1 MSTYSQLRQIIPADQ
16 ALSNKA
22 LQAALEQVKT
32 IFDSSLPLVA
42 GATVGLE
49 SNVGLD
55 LINALTEPLPANV
68 IAYFT
73 STNSFATGTGEDGL
87 FLLTDFIGTPTGWVH
102 NEALANTTSI
112 LNTMTSVGAF
122 NTLTD
127 ATTGVYTIMENTIA
141 GDYTTTSTVPNP
153 DPPPPDLTEYTVTIP
168 GGLPG
173 AGTYGPYGS
182 ESAAIQAAF
191 TEGLTPAMISA
202 VNTIISNNSANV
214 AQTTT
219 NFNNMSAQIVRENTN
234 LTSAGVVLTDL
245 VVGMEPMGLVTGLA
259 SNGRDTTEGGAA
271 YVMQSLATNTQGG
284 QAIIST
290 MREAR
295 NQDRLSVAGITTDI
309 IVSDEVAEPQADL
322 GTSQYTVAQAT
333 SQKII

>member
-22 LQAALEQVKT
+22 LQAALEQIKT

-42 GATVGLE
+42 QATAGLE
-49 SNVGLD
+49 SNVGLN

-73 STNSFATGTGEDGL
+73 STFATGTGEDGL

-112 LNTMTSVGAF
+112 LNAMTSAGTF
-122 NTLTD
+122 NILTNP
-127 ATTGVYTIMENTIA
+127 TTGVYTVMATTA
-141 GDYTTTSTVPNP
+141 SGVYTVCTEISPGT
-153 DPPPPDLTEYTVTIP
+153 PPDIPPTYSCVTTIP

-173 AGTYGPYGS
+173 AGTYTAGSAS
-182 ESAAIQAAF
+182 ESIQLAF
-191 TEGLTPAMISA
+191 TNGLTPAMLSA
-202 VNTIISNNSANV
+202 VASIISNNSANV
-214 AQTTT
+214 SQTTT
-219 NFNNMSAQIVRENTN
+219 NFNNISTQIVNENIN
-234 LTSAGVVLTDL
+234 LALAGVALADL

-259 SNGRDTTEGGAA
+259 SNGQDTTEGGAA

-295 NQDRLSVAGITTDI
+295 NQDRLSSAGITTDI

-322 GTSQYTVAQAT
+322 GTDQYTVAQAT

>member
-1 MSTYSQLRQIIPADQ
+1 MSTYNQLRQIIPPDQ

-22 LQAALEQVKT
+22 LQAAFEQIKT

-49 SNVGLD
+49 SNVGLN

-73 STNSFATGTGEDGL
+73 STFATGTGEDGL

-102 NEALANTTSI
+102 NEALANTTAI
-112 LNTMTSVGAF
+112 LNAMTSAGAF
-122 NTLTD
+122 DTLTNV
-127 ATTGVYTIMENTIA
+127 TTGVYTVMTTTISGA
-141 GDYTTTSTVPNP
+141 YTTETNP
-153 DPPPPDLTEYTVTIP
+153 GIEWTTTIP

-173 AGTYGPYGS
+173 AGSYTGGS
-182 ESAAIQAAF
+182 ETASIQAAF
-191 TEGLTPAMISA
+191 TLGLTPAMTSA
-202 VNTIISNNSANV
+202 VNTIISNNSSSVTQAN
-214 AQTTT
+214 T
-219 NFNNMSAQIVRENTN
+219 NWNNISTQIVNEDTN
-234 LTSAGVVLTDL
+234 LALAGVVLADL
-245 VVGMEPMGLVTGLA
+245 VAGQQPFSLVTGLPA
-259 SNGRDTTEGGAA
+259 DGRDTTEGGAA
-271 YVMQSLATNTQGG
+271 YVMESLANVSSIGG

-295 NQDRLSVAGITTDI
+295 NQDRLSSAGITTDI

-322 GTSQYTVAQAT
+322 GVSQYTVAQAT

>member
-1 MSTYSQLRQIIPADQ
+1 M
-16 ALSNKA
+16 
-22 LQAALEQVKT
+22 
-32 IFDSSLPLVA
+32 
-42 GATVGLE
+42 
-49 SNVGLD
+49 
-55 LINALTEPLPANV
+55 PANV

-73 STNSFATGTGEDGL
+73 STFATGSGEDGL

-112 LNTMTSVGAF
+112 LNAMTAAGAF
-122 NTLTD
+122 STLTD
-127 ATTGVYTIMENTIA
+127 PTTGVYTVMATTISGA
-141 GDYTTTSTVPNP
+141 
-153 DPPPPDLTEYTVTIP
+153 YTVCSVIDPGPPQILSCTTTIP

-173 AGTYGPYGS
+173 AGSYTADS
-182 ESAAIQAAF
+182 SSASIQLAF
-191 TEGLTPAMISA
+191 TNGLTPAMISA
-202 VNTIISNNSANV
+202 VNTIISNNTTSV

-219 NFNNMSAQIVRENTN
+219 NFNNISTQIVNENTN
-234 LTSAGVVLTDL
+234 LALAGVVLADL
-245 VVGMEPMGLVTGLA
+245 VAGQQPFSLVTDLA

-295 NQDRLSVAGITTDI
+295 NQIRLSAAGITTDI
-309 IVSDEVAEPQADL
+309 IVSDELAEPQADL
-322 GTSQYTVAQAT
+322 GTGQYTVAQAI

>member
-1 MSTYSQLRQIIPADQ
+1 MSTYSQLKQIIPADQ

-22 LQAALEQVKT
+22 LQAAFEQIKT
-32 IFDSSLPLVA
+32 IFDSSLPLV
-42 GATVGLE
+42 GRATARLE
-49 SNVGLD
+49 SNVGLN
-55 LINALTEPLPANV
+55 LINALTAPLPANV
-68 IAYFT
+68 VAYFT
-73 STNSFATGTGEDGL
+73 STFATGTGEDGL

-112 LNTMTSVGAF
+112 LNAMTAAGAF
-122 NTLTD
+122 TTLTD
-127 ATTGVYTIMENTIA
+127 PTTGVYTVMATTA
-141 GDYTTTSTVPNP
+141 SGAYTACSEVDPG
-153 DPPPPDLTEYTVTIP
+153 PPPVLSCTTTIP

-173 AGTYGPYGS
+173 AGSYTAD
-182 ESAAIQAAF
+182 SASASIQLAF
-191 TEGLTPAMISA
+191 TNGLTPAMISA
-202 VNTIISNNSANV
+202 VNTIISNYTASV

-219 NFNNMSAQIVRENTN
+219 NFNNMSTQIVNENIN
-234 LTSAGVVLTDL
+234 LALAGVVLADL
-245 VVGMEPMGLVTGLA
+245 VVGQQPFSLVTGLA
-259 SNGRDTTEGGAA
+259 SDGRDTTEGGAA
-271 YVMQSLATNTQGG
+271 YVIQSLATNTQGG

-295 NQDRLSVAGITTDI
+295 NQDRLSAAGITTDI

>member
-16 ALSNKA
+16 ALANKA
-22 LQAALEQVKT
+22 LQAAFEQIKT

-49 SNVGLD
+49 SNVGLN

-68 IAYFT
+68 VAYFT
-73 STNSFATGTGEDGL
+73 STFATGTGEDGL
-87 FLLTDFIGTPTGWVH
+87 FLLTDFIGTPTGRVV

-112 LNTMTSVGAF
+112 LNAMTSAGAF
-122 NTLTD
+122 STLTNV
-127 ATTGVYTIMENTIA
+127 TTGVYTVMTTTISGA
-141 GDYTTTSTVPNP
+141 YTTETTPGI
-153 DPPPPDLTEYTVTIP
+153 TWTTTIP

-173 AGTYGPYGS
+173 AGSYTGAS
-182 ESAAIQAAF
+182 EEASIQAAF
-191 TEGLTPAMISA
+191 TSGLTPAMVSA
-202 VNTIISNNSANV
+202 VVTIVASNSTSV

-219 NFNNMSAQIVRENTN
+219 NFNSISTQIVNENTN
-234 LTSAGVVLTDL
+234 LALAGIVQADL
-245 VVGMEPMGLVTGLA
+245 VAGQQPFSLVTGLPTD
-259 SNGRDTTEGGAA
+259 GRDTTEGGAA
-271 YVMQSLATNTQGG
+271 YVMESLANVSSIGG

-295 NQDRLSVAGITTDI
+295 NQDRLSAAGITTDI
-309 IVSDEVAEPQADL
+309 IVSDELAEPQADL

>member
-22 LQAALEQVKT
+22 LQAAFEQIKT

-42 GATVGLE
+42 RATAGLE
-49 SNVGLD
+49 SNVGLN

-73 STNSFATGTGEDGL
+73 STFATGTGEDGL

-102 NEALANTTSI
+102 NEALANTTAV
-112 LNTMTSVGAF
+112 LTAMTSAGAF
-122 NTLTD
+122 STLTNS
-127 ATTGVYTIMENTIA
+127 TTGVYTVMTTTISGA
-141 GDYTTTSTVPNP
+141 YTTQTSFA
-153 DPPPPDLTEYTVTIP
+153 PPTDEWTTTIP

-173 AGTYGPYGS
+173 AGSYVGGS
-182 ESAAIQAAF
+182 ASASIAAAF
-191 TEGLTPAMISA
+191 TGGLTPAMISA
-202 VNTIISNNSANV
+202 VATIVSTNSTSV

-219 NFNNMSAQIVRENTN
+219 NFNNMSTQIVNENIN
-234 LTSAGVVLTDL
+234 LALAGVVLADL
-245 VVGMEPMGLVTGLA
+245 VVGQQPFSLVTGLP
-259 SNGRDTTEGGAA
+259 SDGRDTTEGGAA
-271 YVMQSLATNTQGG
+271 YVIQSLATNTQGG

-295 NQDRLSVAGITTDI
+295 NQDRLSSAGITTDI

-322 GTSQYTVAQAT
+322 GTSQYNVAQAT

>member
-1 MSTYSQLRQIIPADQ
+1 MSTYNQLRQIIPADQ
-16 ALSNKA
+16 ALANKA
-22 LQAALEQVKT
+22 LQAAFEQIKT

-42 GATVGLE
+42 SATAGLE
-49 SNVGLD
+49 SNVGLN

-73 STNSFATGTGEDGL
+73 STFATGTGEDGL

-102 NEALANTTSI
+102 TESLANTTSI
-112 LNTMTSVGAF
+112 LNAMTSAGAF
-122 NTLTD
+122 TTLTD
-127 ATTGVYTIMENTIA
+127 PTTGVYTVMATTA
-141 GDYTTTSTVPNP
+141 SGAYTVCSTV
-153 DPPPPDLTEYTVTIP
+153 DPGPPIVLSCTTTIP

-173 AGTYGPYGS
+173 AGSYTAGS
-182 ESAAIQAAF
+182 ASASIQLAF
-191 TEGLTPAMISA
+191 TNGLTPAMISA
-202 VNTIISNNSANV
+202 VNTIISNYTADV

-219 NFNNMSAQIVRENTN
+219 NFNNMSTQIVNENTN
-234 LTSAGVVLTDL
+234 LALAGVVLDDL
-245 VVGMEPMGLVTGLA
+245 VVGQQPFSLVTGLP
-259 SNGRDTTEGGAA
+259 SDGRDTTEGGAA

-295 NQDRLSVAGITTDI
+295 NQDRLSAAGIATDI
-309 IVSDEVAEPQADL
+309 IVSDELAEPQADL
-322 GTSQYTVAQAT
+322 GTGQYTVTQAI

>member
-1 MSTYSQLRQIIPADQ
+1 MSTYNQLKQIIPADQ

-22 LQAALEQVKT
+22 LQAGFEQIKT
-32 IFDSSLPLVA
+32 IFNSSLPAV
-42 GATVGLE
+42 GKATVGLE
-49 SNVGLD
+49 SNVGLN

-73 STNSFATGTGEDGL
+73 STFATGTGEDGL

-102 NEALANTTSI
+102 NEALANTTAV
-112 LNTMTSVGAF
+112 LNSMTSAGAF
-122 NTLTD
+122 TTLTD
-127 ATTGVYTIMENTIA
+127 PTTGVYTVMTTTA
-141 GDYTTTSTVPNP
+141 SGAYTTQTSSGP
-153 DPPPPDLTEYTVTIP
+153 DEWTTTIP

-173 AGTYGPYGS
+173 AGSYTGAS
-182 ESAAIQAAF
+182 ESASIQSAF
-191 TEGLTPAMISA
+191 TSGLTPAMVSA
-202 VNTIISNNSANV
+202 VATIVSNYSTDV

-219 NFNNMSAQIVRENTN
+219 NFNNMSIQLVNENTN
-234 LTSAGVVLTDL
+234 LALAGVVFADL
-245 VVGMEPMGLVTGLA
+245 VAGQQPFSLVTGLPA
-259 SNGRDTTEGGAA
+259 DGRDTTEGGAA
-271 YVMQSLATNTQGG
+271 FVMESLANVSSIGG

-295 NQDRLSVAGITTDI
+295 NQDRLSAAGITTDI
-309 IVSDEVAEPQADL
+309 IVSDELAEPQADL

>member
-1 MSTYSQLRQIIPADQ
+1 MSTYNQLRQIIPADQ

-22 LQAALEQVKT
+22 LQAAFEQIKT

-49 SNVGLD
+49 SNVGLN

-73 STNSFATGTGEDGL
+73 STFATGTGEDGL

-102 NEALANTTSI
+102 NEALANTTAI
-112 LNTMTSVGAF
+112 LTAMTSAGAF
-122 NTLTD
+122 STLTD
-127 ATTGVYTIMENTIA
+127 PTTGVYTVMTTTISGA
-141 GDYTTTSTVPNP
+141 YTTETNP
-153 DPPPPDLTEYTVTIP
+153 GIEWTTTIP

-173 AGTYGPYGS
+173 AGSYVGA
-182 ESAAIQAAF
+182 SASASIQAAF
-191 TEGLTPAMISA
+191 TGGLTPAMVSA
-202 VNTIISNNSANV
+202 VASIVSSNSTSV

-219 NFNNMSAQIVRENTN
+219 NFNNISIQIVNEDTN
-234 LTSAGVVLTDL
+234 LALAGVVLADL
-245 VVGMEPMGLVTGLA
+245 VVGQQPFSLVTSLPA
-259 SNGRDTTEGGAA
+259 DGRDTTEGGAA
-271 YVMQSLATNTQGG
+271 YVMESLANVSSIGG

-295 NQDRLSVAGITTDI
+295 NQDRLSTAGITTDI
-309 IVSDEVAEPQADL
+309 IVSDELAEPQADL
-322 GTSQYTVAQAT
+322 STGQYTVAQAT

>member
-1 MSTYSQLRQIIPADQ
+1 MSTYSQLKQIIPADQ

-22 LQAALEQVKT
+22 LQAAFEQIKT

-42 GATVGLE
+42 KATTGLE
-49 SNVGLD
+49 SNVGLN

-68 IAYFT
+68 ISYFT
-73 STNSFATGTGEDGL
+73 TTFSTGTGEDGL

-102 NEALANTTSI
+102 NEALANTISI
-112 LNTMTSVGAF
+112 LNAMTSAGAF
-122 NTLTD
+122 STLTNS
-127 ATTGVYTIMENTIA
+127 TTGVYTVMATTASGAYTVCSEVDP
-141 GDYTTTSTVPNP
+141 GPPPVLSCTTT
-153 DPPPPDLTEYTVTIP
+153 IP
-168 GGLPG
+168 SGLPG
-173 AGTYGPYGS
+173 AGTYTAGSAS
-182 ESAAIQAAF
+182 ESIQLAF
-191 TEGLTPAMISA
+191 TNGLTPAMLSA
-202 VNTIISNNSANV
+202 VATIVSNYSTSV

-219 NFNNMSAQIVRENTN
+219 NFNNMSAQIILENTN
-234 LTSAGVVLTDL
+234 LSLAGVVLADL
-245 VVGMEPMGLVTGLA
+245 VVGMTPMGLVTGLPTD
-259 SNGRDTTEGGAA
+259 GRDTTEGGAA

-295 NQDRLSVAGITTDI
+295 NQDRLSSAGITTDI

-322 GTSQYTVAQAT
+322 GTGQYTVAQAT

>member
-1 MSTYSQLRQIIPADQ
+1 MSTYNQLKQIIPADQ

-22 LQAALEQVKT
+22 LQAAFEQIKT

-42 GATVGLE
+42 GATVSLE

-55 LINALTEPLPANV
+55 QINALTEPLPANV
-68 IAYFT
+68 VAYFT
-73 STNSFATGTGEDGL
+73 NTFATGTGEDGL

-102 NEALANTTSI
+102 NEALANTTAI
-112 LNTMTSVGAF
+112 LNAMTAAGAF

-127 ATTGVYTIMENTIA
+127 STTGVYTVMATTIT
-141 GDYTTTSTVPNP
+141 GVYTTQTSFA
-153 DPPPPDLTEYTVTIP
+153 PPTDEWTTTIP

-173 AGTYGPYGS
+173 AGSYVGGS
-182 ESAAIQAAF
+182 VSASIQAAF
-191 TEGLTPAMISA
+191 TNGLTPAMLSVVA
-202 VNTIISNNSANV
+202 SIISSNSANV

-219 NFNNMSAQIVRENTN
+219 NFNNMATQIVNENTN
-234 LTSAGVVLTDL
+234 LALAGVVLADL
-245 VVGMEPMGLVTGLA
+245 VVGQQPFGLVTGL
-259 SNGRDTTEGGAA
+259 STDGRDTTEGGAA
-271 YVMQSLATNTQGG
+271 YVMQSLANVNSIGG

-309 IVSDEVAEPQADL
+309 IVSDELAEPQADL
-322 GTSQYTVAQAT
+322 GTGQYTVAQAT

>member
-22 LQAALEQVKT
+22 LQAAFEQIKT

-49 SNVGLD
+49 SNVGLN

-73 STNSFATGTGEDGL
+73 STFATGTGKDGL
-87 FLLTDFIGTPTGWVH
+87 FLLTDFIGTPTGRVH
-102 NEALANTTSI
+102 NEALANTTAI
-112 LNTMTSVGAF
+112 LTAMTAAGAF
-122 NTLTD
+122 STLTD
-127 ATTGVYTIMENTIA
+127 PTTGVYTVMATTA
-141 GDYTTTSTVPNP
+141 SGAYTSCTEIDPG
-153 DPPPPDLTEYTVTIP
+153 PPPVISCTTTIP

-173 AGTYGPYGS
+173 AGSYTAD
-182 ESAAIQAAF
+182 SASASIQLAF
-191 TEGLTPAMISA
+191 TNGLTPAMISA
-202 VNTIISNNSANV
+202 VNTIISNNTTNV

-219 NFNNMSAQIVRENTN
+219 NFNNISQQIDLEDTN
-234 LTSAGVVLTDL
+234 LALAGVVQADL
-245 VVGMEPMGLVTGLA
+245 VVGQQPFSLVTGLPTD
-259 SNGRDTTEGGAA
+259 GRDTTEGGAA

-295 NQDRLSVAGITTDI
+295 NQDRLSAAGITTDI

-322 GTSQYTVAQAT
+322 GTGQYTVAQAT

>member
-22 LQAALEQVKT
+22 LQAAFEQIKT

-42 GATVGLE
+42 GATAGLE
-49 SNVGLD
+49 SNVGLN

-68 IAYFT
+68 VAYFT
-73 STNSFATGTGEDGL
+73 STFATGTGEDGL

-102 NEALANTTSI
+102 NESLANTISI
-112 LNTMTSVGAF
+112 LNAMTAAGAF
-122 NTLTD
+122 STLTD
-127 ATTGVYTIMENTIA
+127 PTTGVYTVMATTISGA
-141 GDYTTTSTVPNP
+141 YTICTEIDPGPPQVLSCTT
-153 DPPPPDLTEYTVTIP
+153 TIP

-173 AGTYGPYGS
+173 AGSYTAGS
-182 ESAAIQAAF
+182 ASASIQLAF
-191 TEGLTPAMISA
+191 TDGLTPAMISA
-202 VNTIISNNSANV
+202 VNTIISNNTASV
-214 AQTTT
+214 AQTNT
-219 NFNNMSAQIVRENTN
+219 NWNNISAQIVRENTN
-234 LTSAGVVLTDL
+234 LALAGVVLADL
-245 VVGMEPMGLVTGLA
+245 VVGQQPFSLVTGLP
-259 SNGRDTTEGGAA
+259 SDGRDTTEGGAA

-295 NQDRLSVAGITTDI
+295 NQDRLSRAGITTDI
-309 IVSDEVAEPQADL
+309 IVSDELAEPQADL
-322 GTSQYTVAQAT
+322 GTSQYTVTQAT

>member
-1 MSTYSQLRQIIPADQ
+1 MSTYNQLRQIIPADQ

-22 LQAALEQVKT
+22 LQAAFEQIKT

-42 GATVGLE
+42 RATAGLE
-49 SNVGLD
+49 SNVGLN

-73 STNSFATGTGEDGL
+73 TTFATGTGEDGL

-102 NEALANTTSI
+102 NKALANTTAI
-112 LNTMTSVGAF
+112 LNAMTATGAF
-122 NTLTD
+122 TTLTNP
-127 ATTGVYTIMENTIA
+127 TTGVYTVMATTASGAYTVCSVVDPGPPQILSC
-141 GDYTTTSTVPNP
+141 TTTIPN
-153 DPPPPDLTEYTVTIP
+153 
-168 GGLPG
+168 GLPG
-173 AGTYGPYGS
+173 AGTYTGD
-182 ESAAIQAAF
+182 SASASIGLAF
-191 TEGLTPAMISA
+191 ANGLTPAMLSA
-202 VNTIISNNSANV
+202 VASIVSSNSADV

-219 NFNNMSAQIVRENTN
+219 NFNNMSAQIALENTN
-234 LTSAGVVLTDL
+234 LALADVVLADL
-245 VVGMEPMGLVTGLA
+245 IVGMTPMGLVTGLA
-259 SNGRDTTEGGAA
+259 SDGRDTTEGGAA

-295 NQDRLSVAGITTDI
+295 NQNRLSSAGITTDI

-322 GTSQYTVAQAT
+322 GTGQYTVAQAT
-333 SQKII
+333 GQKII

>member
-22 LQAALEQVKT
+22 LQAAFEQIKT

-42 GATVGLE
+42 KATARLE

-68 IAYFT
+68 LAYFT
-73 STNSFATGTGEDGL
+73 TTFSTGTGEDGL

-112 LNTMTSVGAF
+112 LNAMTSAGTF
-122 NTLTD
+122 NVLTNS
-127 ATTGVYTIMENTIA
+127 TTGVYTVMATTA
-141 GDYTTTSTVPNP
+141 SGAYTTQTSSGP
-153 DPPPPDLTEYTVTIP
+153 DEWTTTIP

-173 AGTYGPYGS
+173 AGSYVGGS
-182 ESAAIQAAF
+182 ESASIQSAF
-191 TEGLTPAMISA
+191 TSGLTPAMLSA
-202 VNTIISNNSANV
+202 VATIVSNNSVNV

-219 NFNNMSAQIVRENTN
+219 DFNNMSAQIVLENTN
-234 LTSAGVVLTDL
+234 LALADVVLADL
-245 VVGMEPMGLVTGLA
+245 VVGMTPMGLVTGLA
-259 SNGRDTTEGGAA
+259 SDGLDTTEGGAA

-295 NQDRLSVAGITTDI
+295 NQNRLSAAGITTDI
-309 IVSDEVAEPQADL
+309 IVSDELAEPQANL
-322 GTSQYTVAQAT
+322 GTSQYTVDQAT

>member
-1 MSTYSQLRQIIPADQ
+1 MSTYNQLRQIIPADQ

-22 LQAALEQVKT
+22 LQAAFEQIKT

-42 GATVGLE
+42 RATAGLE
-49 SNVGLD
+49 SNVGLN

-68 IAYFT
+68 VAYFT
-73 STNSFATGTGEDGL
+73 STFATGTGPDGL

-102 NEALANTTSI
+102 NEALANTTAV
-112 LNTMTSVGAF
+112 LNAMALAGAF
-122 NTLTD
+122 STLTD
-127 ATTGVYTIMENTIA
+127 PTTGVYTVMEDTIA
-141 GDYTTTSTVPNP
+141 GNYTTQTAFDPP
-153 DPPPPDLTEYTVTIP
+153 DPADEWTTTIP

-173 AGTYGPYGS
+173 AGSYVGS
-182 ESAAIQAAF
+182 SASASIQAAF
-191 TEGLTPAMISA
+191 TGGLTPAMVSA
-202 VNTIISNNSANV
+202 VATIVSNNSASV
-214 AQTTT
+214 AQTTA
-219 NFNNMSAQIVRENTN
+219 NFNDISTQIVNENTN
-234 LTSAGVVLTDL
+234 LALAGVVLADL
-245 VVGMEPMGLVTGLA
+245 VVGQQPFSLVTGLP
-259 SNGRDTTEGGAA
+259 SDGRDTTEGGAA

-295 NQDRLSVAGITTDI
+295 NQDRLSSAGIITDI
-309 IVSDEVAEPQADL
+309 IVSDELAEPQADL

>member
-1 MSTYSQLRQIIPADQ
+1 MSTYNQLRQIIPADQ

-22 LQAALEQVKT
+22 LQAAFDQIKT

-42 GATVGLE
+42 RATAGLE
-49 SNVGLD
+49 SNVGLN

-68 IAYFT
+68 VAYFT
-73 STNSFATGTGEDGL
+73 STFATGTGEDGL

-102 NEALANTTSI
+102 TESLDNTTAI
-112 LNTMTSVGAF
+112 LTAMTNAGVFSA
-122 NTLTD
+122 LTNS
-127 ATTGVYTIMENTIA
+127 TTGVYTVMA
-141 GDYTTTSTVPNP
+141 TTASGT
-153 DPPPPDLTEYTVTIP
+153 YTVCTVVDPGPPEILSCTTTIP

-173 AGTYGPYGS
+173 AGTYTAD
-182 ESAAIQAAF
+182 SASASIQLAF
-191 TEGLTPAMISA
+191 TDGLTPAMLSA
-202 VNTIISNNSANV
+202 VTSIISSNSANV

-234 LTSAGVVLTDL
+234 LALAGVVLADL
-245 VVGMEPMGLVTGLA
+245 VVGQQPFSLVTGLP
-259 SNGRDTTEGGAA
+259 SDGRDTTEGGAA
-271 YVMQSLATNTQGG
+271 YVIQSLATNTQGG

-295 NQDRLSVAGITTDI
+295 NQSRLSAAGIATDI

-322 GTSQYTVAQAT
+322 GTGQYTVAQAT

>member
-1 MSTYSQLRQIIPADQ
+1 MSTYSQLRQIIPPDQ

-22 LQAALEQVKT
+22 LQAAFEQIKN

-49 SNVGLD
+49 SNVGLN

-68 IAYFT
+68 VAYFT
-73 STNSFATGTGEDGL
+73 STFATGTGEDGL

-102 NEALANTTSI
+102 NEALANTTAV
-112 LNTMTSVGAF
+112 LTAMTSAGAF
-122 NTLTD
+122 TTLTD
-127 ATTGVYTIMENTIA
+127 PTTGVYTVMETTISGA
-141 GDYTTTSTVPNP
+141 YTTQTSFA
-153 DPPPPDLTEYTVTIP
+153 PPTDEWTTTIP

-173 AGTYGPYGS
+173 AGSYVGGS
-182 ESAAIQAAF
+182 ASASIQAAF
-191 TEGLTPAMISA
+191 TGGLTPAMISA
-202 VNTIISNNSANV
+202 VNTIVSNNTTNV

-219 NFNNMSAQIVRENTN
+219 NFNDISQQIVLEDTN
-234 LTSAGVVLTDL
+234 LALAGVVFADL
-245 VVGMEPMGLVTGLA
+245 VAGQQPFSLVTGLPTD
-259 SNGRDTTEGGAA
+259 GRDTTEGGAA
-271 YVMQSLATNTQGG
+271 YVMESLATNTQGG

-295 NQDRLSVAGITTDI
+295 NQDRLSAAGIVTDI
-309 IVSDEVAEPQADL
+309 IVSDELAEPQATL
-322 GTSQYTVAQAT
+322 STGQYTVSQAT